1 MSDPV
6 SNAEVEDVLSSIRRL
21 VSEEK
26 RSPVAVEQSGGNDRL
41 VLTPALRVAEDTRP
55 VASEDDE
62 TVQEAEADQPEEVA
76 AQMEP
81 EAHEP
86 VGFHETVVE
95 DQADDADDL
104 HELNDTP
111 EDKHADAE
119 PEQADA
125 SKPDAPDVLVLVP
138 DVVAEQDEP
147 EHHDAEYDPPKQDE
161 VVSED
166 AGPDE
171 FVTENAPQDEVVD
184 IPVAEPVD
192 VIEEI
197 SSATTF
203 SAKIAALETVIGRTD
218 DQWEPDDTGDSDYSG
233 TEAPAMSW
241 EDSDAVGET
250 VEAASENDVFA
261 SAEDFLDEDALRD
274 LVSDIVREE
283 LQGALGERITR
294 NVRKLVRRE
303 IHRALAAQELE

>member
-26 RSPVAVEQSGGNDRL
+26 RSPVAAEQPSGNDRL

-55 VASEDDE
+55 VASEDADGPDQ
-62 TVQEAEADQPEEVA
+62 VADQTEDGGA
-76 AQMEP
+76 ALAEP

-86 VGFHETVVE
+86 VQFHEHAAE
-95 DQADDADDL
+95 DDAHDDTAAV
-104 HELNDTP
+104 EESDAP
-111 EDKHADAE
+111 EETQAEAE
-119 PEQADA
+119 PEQVEP
-125 SKPDAPDVLVLVP
+125 SEPDVLVLVP
-138 DVVAEQDEP
+138 DAIAEPGDE
-147 EHHDAEYDPPKQDE
+147 AQDE
-161 VVSED
+161 VHHEPAEV
-166 AGPDE
+166 
-171 FVTENAPQDEVVD
+171 APEVVQHEDVVAQEQEPPHVDVED

-192 VIEEI
+192 AIEEI

-241 EDSDAVGET
+241 EDTDAVDET
-250 VEAASENDVFA
+250 ATAASENDVFA

-303 IHRALAAQELE
+303 IHRAFAAQDLE

>member
-26 RSPVAVEQSGGNDRL
+26 RSPVAVEPSAGSDRL
-41 VLTPALRVAEDTRP
+41 VLTPALRVAEDVRP
-55 VASEDDE
+55 IVPNDDE
-62 TVQEAEADQPEEVA
+62 PVQQIEAAQPEKVE
-76 AQMEP
+76 AQAEP
-81 EAHEP
+81 EAQEPVQFHEP
-86 VGFHETVVE
+86 AAEDEAHDDTAAFEDGDAPEET
-95 DQADDADDL
+95 Q
-104 HELNDTP
+104 
-111 EDKHADAE
+111 ADAE
-119 PEQADA
+119 PEHVEA
-125 SKPDAPDVLVLVP
+125 SEPDVLVLVTEAIAEP
-138 DVVAEQDEP
+138 IDEAPDEAHDEAVGDAPEVVQHEDVVAQEAP
-147 EHHDAEYDPPKQDE
+147 HVDAED
-161 VVSED
+161 V
-166 AGPDE
+166 
-171 FVTENAPQDEVVD
+171 
-184 IPVAEPVD
+184 PVAEPVD
-192 VIEEI
+192 AIEEI

-241 EDSDAVGET
+241 EDSDADDET
-250 VEAASENDVFA
+250 VAAVSENDVFA